1 VLYPELSIPMHEQ
14 KGITQHIPTYEVIF
28 CSENLPH
35 FRISES
41 VFRSKG
47 WCMHRVTACTLVICS
62 MFVWNRDIYDQKL
75 VKRKDSEEQQ
85 VKR

>member
-1 VLYPELSIPMHEQ
+1 
-14 KGITQHIPTYEVIF
+14 
-28 CSENLPH
+28 
-35 FRISES
+35 
-41 VFRSKG
+41 
-47 WCMHRVTACTLVICS
+47 MHRVTACTLVICS